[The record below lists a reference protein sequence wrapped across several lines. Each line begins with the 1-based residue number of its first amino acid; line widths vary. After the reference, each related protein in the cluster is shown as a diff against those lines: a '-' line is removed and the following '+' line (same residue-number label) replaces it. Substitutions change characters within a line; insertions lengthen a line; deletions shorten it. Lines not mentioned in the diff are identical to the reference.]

1 MQQPDI
7 SQVAQLAS
15 WWQPVNLKEG
25 QCWHYAIG
33 PLHLYLQRAD
43 DQWLLAWEQAGDTE
57 KDYKLS
63 SGEIDSLPAEL
74 IAARFVFKQPPTGF
88 CLTPKLLERPVVVR
102 THQPVYVPPGERIVF
117 YISSPVC
124 VNVTLLSPEVI
135 VQELPTLRL
144 SDTWF
149 GPSTLI
155 GELCYADRTQ
165 ARNSRAEVPLRPHRA
180 VTPIT
185 VHNSSKEL
193 LTIEKLSIPVPYLS
207 VYGLTDGTLW
217 TDSVLLEHTEA
228 GQLATLKITKDLPEG
243 VSAGD
248 LLTEARLVLQKG
260 SLVRAFASMFSD

>member
-1 MQQPDI
+1 MQQPHANRPAPV
-7 SQVAQLAS
+7 SR
-15 WWQPVNLKEG
+15 WWEPVSIKQG

-33 PLHLYLQRAD
+33 PLQLYLQRGNE
-43 DQWLLAWEQAGDTE
+43 QWLLAWEQAAGTE
-57 KDYKLS
+57 NDHKLS
-63 SGEIDSLPAEL
+63 SGEIEAMPCGLPA
-74 IAARFVFKQPPTGF
+74 ARYVFKNPPTDF
-88 CLTPKLLERPVVVR
+88 CLTPRLLERPVVVK
-102 THQPVYVPPGERIVF
+102 THQPVHVPPGERMVF

-124 VNVTLLSPEVI
+124 VTVALSPSAV
-135 VQELPTLRL
+135 VLQEIPTLRL

-155 GELCYADRTQ
+155 GELCYADKTQ

-185 VHNSSKEL
+185 IHNSSKEL